1 MKIELTTIT
10 VAQMGEKYKDDQE
23 GGVVG
28 YGGKLD
34 IRPPYQREFVYKDK
48 QRASVISTVMKGFPL
63 NVMYWAVRS
72 DGTFEIIDGQQRTI
86 SICQYLNGDFSFENL
101 YIHNLLPDQKK
112 KILDYELT
120 VYLCSGSESERLD
133 WFRTINIA
141 GEKLTE
147 QEIRNAV
154 YSGSWISDAK
164 RYFSRTNCV
173 AFGLASGY
181 MTGQPIRQEYL
192 ETVIEWIS
200 DGNIEDYMGLHQ
212 NDSDARVEWEY
223 FQNVIGWVKSIFTEY
238 RAEMKGIPWGSLHNK
253 FKDQTFIP
261 ADIED
266 RVAKLMEDEDVSDKR
281 GIYRYLLSNEER
293 YLNIRTFD
301 KKQKRQTYEQQKGIC
316 VKCKNEFA
324 IEDMEA
330 DHITPWSKGGKTE
343 AENCQLLCDDDNRR
357 KSNL

>member
-10 VAQMGEKYKDDQE
+10 VAQLAEKYKDDRE

-141 GEKLTE
+141 GERLTE

-164 RYFSRTNCV
+164 RYFSRTNCA

-200 DGNIEDYMGLHQ
+200 DGKIEDYMGLHQ
-212 NDSDARVEWEY
+212 NDPDAGVEWEY
-223 FQNVIGWVKSIFTEY
+223 FQKVIAWVKSTFTEY
-238 RAEMKGIPWGSLHNK
+238 RSEMKGIPWGSLYNK

-261 ADIED
+261 AEIED
-266 RVAKLMEDEDVSDKR
+266 RVAELMEDEDVSDKR

-301 KKQKRQTYEQQKGIC
+301 KKQKRQAYERQKGIC
-316 VKCKNEFA
+316 VKCKNKFA
-324 IEDMEA
+324 IEEMEA

>member
-10 VAQMGEKYKDDQE
+10 VARLAEKYKDDRE

-141 GEKLTE
+141 GERLTE

-164 RYFSRTNCV
+164 RYFSRTNCA

-200 DGNIEDYMGLHQ
+200 DGKIEDYMGLHQ
-212 NDSDARVEWEY
+212 NDPDAGVEWEY
-223 FQNVIGWVKSIFTEY
+223 FQKVIAWVKSTFTEY
-238 RAEMKGIPWGSLHNK
+238 RSEMKGIPWGSLYNK

-261 ADIED
+261 AEIED
-266 RVAKLMEDEDVSDKR
+266 RVAELMEDEDVSDKR

-301 KKQKRQTYEQQKGIC
+301 KKQKRQAYERQKGIC
-316 VKCKNEFA
+316 VKCKNKFA

>member
-10 VAQMGEKYKDDQE
+10 VAQLAEKYKDDRE

-141 GEKLTE
+141 GERLTE

-164 RYFSRTNCV
+164 RYFSRTNCA

-200 DGNIEDYMGLHQ
+200 DGKIEDYMGLHQ
-212 NDSDARVEWEY
+212 NDPDAGVEWEY
-223 FQNVIGWVKSIFTEY
+223 FQKVIAWVKSTFTEY
-238 RAEMKGIPWGSLHNK
+238 RSEMKGIPWGSLYNK

-261 ADIED
+261 AEIED
-266 RVAKLMEDEDVSDKR
+266 RVAELMEDEDVSDKR

-301 KKQKRQTYEQQKGIC
+301 KKQKRQAYERQKGIC
-316 VKCKNEFA
+316 VKCKNKFA